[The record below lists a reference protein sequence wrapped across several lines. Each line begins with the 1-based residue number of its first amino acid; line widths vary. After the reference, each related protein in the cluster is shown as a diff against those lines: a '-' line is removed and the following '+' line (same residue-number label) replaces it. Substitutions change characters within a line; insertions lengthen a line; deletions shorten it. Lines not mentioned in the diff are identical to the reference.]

1 MPAAVRAKRGAE
13 RGGIDRTMGY
23 LFIAL
28 TVALTVYGQL
38 IIKHEIDSVGGIPSG
53 PSAIGYLL
61 KFMFL
66 RPLVLSGL
74 FSAVLAS
81 FAWVAALS
89 KFELSYAYPFMS
101 LNFVVVA
108 ALSVTLFGETF
119 NAYKFIGIALICLGV
134 FVVSRGISAP
144 PLNQGIGPA
153 KTGAMASAPMSPL
166 ADPDA
171 D

>member
-1 MPAAVRAKRGAE
+1 MPAAAGPKRDVE

-28 TVALTVYGQL
+28 TVLFTVYGQL
-38 IIKHEIDSVGGIPSG
+38 IIKHEIDSVGGIPTDQ
-53 PSAIGYLL
+53 SAIGYLI

-101 LNFVVVA
+101 LNFVVVV
-108 ALSVTLFGETF
+108 ALSIALFGETL

-134 FVVSRGISAP
+134 FVVSRGTSAP
-144 PLNQGIGPA
+144 PLIQETRPSEM
-153 KTGAMASAPMSPL
+153 GAMASAPMLPL